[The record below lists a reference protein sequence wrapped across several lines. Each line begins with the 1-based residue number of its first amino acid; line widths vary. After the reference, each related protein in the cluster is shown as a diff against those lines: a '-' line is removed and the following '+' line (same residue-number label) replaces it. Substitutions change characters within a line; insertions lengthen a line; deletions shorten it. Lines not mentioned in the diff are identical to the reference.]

1 MGKVKEMSLDIVSQI
16 KVWQARDG
24 AFEASI
30 SPNLL
35 PQYALDGIKD
45 VGHVP
50 FITILGR
57 YKINSDGECH
67 ISYANFVTAD
77 ESVELKQKD
86 LDILGM
92 YVEVFLVKRNNGY
105 AKA

>member
-1 MGKVKEMSLDIVSQI
+1 MGKVKELSLDIVSQI

-57 YKINSDGECH
+57 YRLNCEGECH

-77 ESVELKQKD
+77 ESIELRQKD

-92 YVEVFLVKRNNGY
+92 YVEVFLVKRNNRY